1 MKPKNP
7 YRKHT
12 LLWSL
17 MECDWSDLTMDQ
29 IAEVLYTTPHQVS
42 SYCARIK
49 KKTGYIVPYRKKRLK
64 TEAPSKCQK
73 S

>member
-64 TEAPSKCQK
+64 TEDPCKCQK

>member
-7 YRKHT
+7 YRKNT

-64 TEAPSKCQK
+64 TES
-73 S
+73 

>member
-7 YRKHT
+7 YRKNT

-49 KKTGYIVPYRKKRLK
+49 KKTGYIVLYRKKRLK
-64 TEAPSKCQK
+64 TEDPSKCQK